1 MGISAVS
8 QPAVTPTITAG
19 AYSANDALGGLMEFA
34 DAVNEHSRSGIIT
47 NLLIVDKA
55 GQSTAIDVFL
65 FDATFTATADN
76 AAWPTTNPTETVIG
90 TNCVGVITVEATDY
104 KTYNGGSLASV
115 ELTKPIKVSGTT
127 VYAQAVVRGTPTYVA
142 TTDLIFRLSIAKD

>member
-19 AYSANDALGGLMEFA
+19 AYSANDALGGLMEFTL
-34 DAVNEHSRSGIIT
+34 AVNEHAQSGIIT

-55 GQSTAIDVFL
+55 GQSAAIDLFL

-76 AAWPTTNPTETVIG
+76 AAWPTTNPSEAVIG
-90 TNCVGVITVEATDY
+90 TNCIGVITVEATDY
-104 KTYNGGSLASV
+104 VTYNGGSLASI
-115 ELTKPIKVSGTT
+115 ELTKGIKVTGTT
-127 VYAQAVVRGTPTYVA
+127 LYAQAVVRGTPTYAA
-142 TTDLIFRLSIAKD
+142 TSDLVFRLTIAKD

>member
-19 AYSANDALGGLMEFA
+19 AYSANDALGGLMEFS

-55 GQSTAIDVFL
+55 GQSAAIDVFL

-76 AAWPTTNPTETVIG
+76 AAWPTTNPSETVIG
-90 TNCVGVITVEATDY
+90 TNCIGVISVTSGDY

-115 ELTKPIKVSGTT
+115 TLTKPIKVSGTT
-127 VYAQAVVRGTPTYVA
+127 LYAQAVVRDTPTYAA
-142 TTDLIFRLSIAKD
+142 TSDLTFRLSIAKD

>member
-19 AYSANDALGGLMEFA
+19 AYSANDAVGGLMEFS
-34 DAVNEHSRSGIIT
+34 DAVNTHARSGIIT
-47 NLLIVDKA
+47 NLMIVDKA
-55 GQSTAIDVFL
+55 GQSAAMDLFL

-90 TNCVGVITVEATDY
+90 TNCIGVITVASGDY
-104 KTYNGGSLASV
+104 KTYNGGTLAIVTLTNPIRLAGTSLF
-115 ELTKPIKVSGTT
+115 
-127 VYAQAVVRGTPTYVA
+127 AQAVTRGTPTYA
-142 TTDLIFRLSIAKD
+142 LTTDLIFRLTIAKD